1 MSAAT
6 VTSKGQVT
14 IPSDIRKDLA
24 IEAGAKV
31 VFTRLDDGVVIMRS
45 KNRSLAELAGM
56 LKPAGKRRKVPV
68 PKMRIGHG

>member
-56 LKPAGKRRKVPV
+56 LKPAGKRRKVSV
-68 PKMRIGHG
+68 PKMRIGHS